1 MEKTPDIIPIKL
13 RDNQAQAGNPP
24 TSGGYL
30 VYVVIFMSFFIL
42 FMIISQV
49 FLKKQKQIN
58 LEQAQLQNLQLEL
71 ESVEIKNRELF
82 QKIQNLKTPV
92 GQEQI
97 ARKKLKWI
105 RPGEKIVIWEN

>member
-13 RDNQAQAGNPP
+13 RDNQIQVVNPP
-24 TSGGYL
+24 SSGGYL
-30 VYVVIFMSFFIL
+30 VYVAIFMIFFIL
-42 FMIISQV
+42 FMVVSQV

-82 QKIQNLKTPV
+82 QKIQNLKTPN

>member
-13 RDNQAQAGNPP
+13 RDNKIQVVNPP
-24 TSGGYL
+24 SSGGYL
-30 VYVVIFMSFFIL
+30 VYVAIFVICFIL
-42 FMIISQV
+42 FMVVSQV

-82 QKIQNLKTPV
+82 QKIQNLKTPN